1 MLPFRALRLS
11 LILLGLAALTG
22 CDRSAAG
29 RADLVILNG
38 AEPETLDPHL
48 MTGQLEQRLAYA
60 LYEGLVF
67 NDEAGEIKP
76 GVAESWD
83 MSPDGLTYTFHLRRN
98 ATWSNGNPVTAHD
111 FVASWRRALEPATAA
126 EYAGQLHYIK
136 NAKPFNEG
144 TLKDFSQVGVRA
156 PDDYT
161 VVVALENPTPFFIGL
176 CATTPLLPV
185 HATAIA
191 AKDGAWMRPGKMIS
205 NGAYELAAWR
215 LNDRI
220 RLRKNPHYWAKDGVK
235 METIDVLPINRPNTA
250 LNFYGSGQADVII
263 DKFLTPVGLLSEL
276 KKRPD
281 FHSGPF
287 LGVLFVRFNVLRKPF
302 NDSRVRLAFAYAID
316 RKEIC
321 EKILKAGELP
331 AFSMTPPGTG
341 GYAPPRG
348 VSFDEDRA
356 QLLLAAAG
364 YPGGK
369 GFPPVSYLYNEGDLS
384 AAVAVELQAMFK
396 RVLNVQVNL
405 RPMENKVYQN
415 TMSQL
420 DYDLCRSSWIGDYN
434 DPNTFLDLFLTGAG
448 NNRTGWGNP
457 VYDKLIGEAAAELDI
472 EKRHA
477 IFRRAEQLLISE
489 GAPVA
494 PIHFYVGVQMYDA
507 DRLGGLQANLLDEH
521 PFKSMYWKKR

>member
-1 MLPFRALRLS
+1 MLAAFRFA
-11 LILLGLAALTG
+11 LILIVAFLAACG
-22 CDRSAAG
+22 RPAG
-29 RADLVILNG
+29 RADLVVLNG

-48 MTGQLEQRLAYA
+48 MAGQLEQRLAYA

-67 NDEAGEIKP
+67 NDEKGEIQP
-76 GVAESWD
+76 GIAEEWE
-83 MSPDGLTYTFHLRRN
+83 MSPDGLTYTFHLRKN
-98 ATWSNGNPVTAHD
+98 AKWSNGDPVTAQD
-111 FVASWRRALEPATAA
+111 FVASWKRCLEPVTAA

-144 TLKDFSQVGVRA
+144 SLKDFSQVGVRA
-156 PDDYT
+156 TDDNT
-161 VVVALENPTPFFIGL
+161 LVVALENPTPFFIGL

-185 HATAIA
+185 HASTIA
-191 AKDGAWMRPGKMIS
+191 ARDGTWMRPGRMIV
-205 NGAYELAAWR
+205 NGAYELDTWR

-220 RLRKNPHYWAKDGVK
+220 RLRKNPGYWAKDNVK
-235 METIDVLPINRPNTA
+235 METVDVLPIHRPNTA
-250 LNFYGSGQADVII
+250 LNYYGTGQADVIL

-287 LGVLFVRFNVLRKPF
+287 LGVLFLRFNVTRKPF
-302 NDSRVRLAFAYAID
+302 TDPRVRLAFSYAIN

-321 EKILKAGELP
+321 EKILKAGEIP
-331 AFSMTPPGTG
+331 AQSMSPPGAG
-341 GYAPPRG
+341 GYQPPRG
-348 VSFDEDRA
+348 VTYNEERA

-364 YPGGK
+364 FPGGK

-415 TMSQL
+415 SMSQL
-420 DYDLCRSSWIGDYN
+420 DYDFCRSSWIGDYN

-448 NNRTGWGNP
+448 NNRTGWSNP
-457 VYDKLIGEAAAELDI
+457 KYDKLIAEAAAELDV

-477 IFRRAEQLLISE
+477 IFRRAEQILVSE

-494 PIHFYVGVQMYDA
+494 PIHFYVGIQIYDEN
-507 DRLGGLQANLLDEH
+507 RLGGLQANLLDEH
-521 PFKSMYWKKR
+521 PFKTMYWKK